1 MIGLPHTSMR
11 LYIFAR
17 RAWPALALPGCHAAS
32 LLCSALLSCVIYA
45 NVKYFEMPLPC
56 ERKQTE
62 VHYKVSLHRRLP
74 PSPSHSGKCYLAN
87 QQTELCP
94 NMTGVSLSL
103 SPSLR
108 LSLSLPLFWFANNY
122 SNYGIF
128 GILSLFLLSIGW
140 NRWNKAA
147 AAGNALLPTQLHILD
162 ERRLAP
168 YRFPLLFVSQS
179 ESSAVCVWVG
189 EGGGAGGTHKVHF
202 WDYWHVR

>member
-17 RAWPALALPGCHAAS
+17 RASSAPTSAWLARLPRCQPA
-32 LLCSALLSCVIYA
+32 LLCSRVLFMQMSNILKCRCHVNESKR
-45 NVKYFEMPLPC
+45 KYIIKFPFIKFPSLP
-56 ERKQTE
+56 
-62 VHYKVSLHRRLP
+62 SL
-74 PSPSHSGKCYLAN
+74 SHSGKCYLAN

-108 LSLSLPLFWFANNY
+108 LSLSLPFFWFANNY

-140 NRWNKAA
+140 NR
-147 AAGNALLPTQLHILD
+147 
-162 ERRLAP
+162 
-168 YRFPLLFVSQS
+168 
-179 ESSAVCVWVG
+179 
-189 EGGGAGGTHKVHF
+189 
-202 WDYWHVR
+202 